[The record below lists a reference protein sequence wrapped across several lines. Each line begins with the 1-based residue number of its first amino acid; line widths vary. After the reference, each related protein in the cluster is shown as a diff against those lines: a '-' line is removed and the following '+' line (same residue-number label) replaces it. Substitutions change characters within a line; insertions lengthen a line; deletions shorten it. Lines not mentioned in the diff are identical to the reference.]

1 MENFPEND
9 HDYILYYKYKTGINT
24 QETKLSP
31 MSPSNFYNLYKYD
44 KFTQEVGHSYEEYIN
59 NWKIKYKIV
68 DIDYISVVVKKGNKL
83 YQTKLNKQAYI
94 NGNGQIK
101 LPDKMISKGFYERV
115 WDGDYDSLPYLS

>member
-1 MENFPEND
+1 MEKSPEND
-9 HDYILYYKYKTGINT
+9 YDYILYYKYKTGTNPL
-24 QETKLSP
+24 ETKLSP

-44 KFTQEVGHSYEEYIN
+44 KFTQVSGYTYEEYIS

-68 DIDYISVVVKKGNKL
+68 DIDYISAVVKKGNKL

-94 NGNGQIK
+94 NGNGQII
-101 LPDKMISKGFYERV
+101 LPDGMISKGFYERV